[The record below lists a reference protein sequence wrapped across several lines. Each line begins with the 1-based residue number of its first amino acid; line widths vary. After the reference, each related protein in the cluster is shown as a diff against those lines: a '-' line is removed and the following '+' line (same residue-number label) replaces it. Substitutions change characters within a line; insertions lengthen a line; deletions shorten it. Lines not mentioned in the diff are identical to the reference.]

1 MWLEGM
7 MIPTPLFR
15 DRADAGEQ
23 LAAAVI
29 RQLTE
34 IDPDLNRIKPIVYA
48 LPRGGLP
55 IAAPLAQKLGC
66 PLDII
71 VAKKITRPEN
81 PELAL
86 GAVTADGVVL
96 WGRQRIL
103 RHQVRQTAQ
112 QEAQAKAQAQL
123 SQMTSACPQVDPT
136 GALALVVDDGIATG
150 MTMAVA
156 VQALRQRNLAQ
167 IWVCVPVAPGELV
180 EQMRPWCDRLIVLAT
195 PDPFMSVSRFY
206 EAFPQVEMSEAIAYL
221 SCQ

>member
-1 MWLEGM
+1 

-23 LAAAVI
+23 LAEAVI

-34 IDPDLNRIKPIVYA
+34 IDPDLRRIKPIVYA

-55 IAAPLAQKLGC
+55 IAAPLAQRLGC

-86 GAVTADGVVL
+86 GAVTADGEVL
-96 WGRQRIL
+96 WGRARLL
-103 RHQVRQTAQ
+103 RHRSRQTAQ
-112 QEAQAKAQAQL
+112 REAQAKAQGQL
-123 SQMTSACPQVDPT
+123 SQMASACPQVDPT

-167 IWVCVPVAPGELV
+167 IWICVPVAPAELV
-180 EQMRPWCDRLIVLAT
+180 EQISRWGDRLVVLAT

-221 SCQ
+221 SHQ

>member
-1 MWLEGM
+1 
-7 MIPTPLFR
+7 MIPAPLFR
-15 DRADAGEQ
+15 DRADAGEK
-23 LAAAVI
+23 LADAVI

-34 IDPDLNRIKPIVYA
+34 IDSDLKRIKPIVYA

-55 IAAPLAQKLGC
+55 IAAPLAQRLGC

-86 GAVTADGVVL
+86 GAVTADGEVL
-96 WGRQRIL
+96 WGRKRLL
-103 RHQVRQTAQ
+103 RHHVRQMAQ
-112 QEAQAKAQAQL
+112 QEAQAKAQGQL
-123 SQMTSACPQVDPT
+123 SQMASACPQVDPT

-167 IWVCVPVAPGELV
+167 IWICVPVAPPELV
-180 EQMRPWCDRLIVLAT
+180 EEMRPWCDRLIVLAT
-195 PDPFMSVSRFY
+195 PHPFMSVSRFY
-206 EAFPQVEMSEAIAYL
+206 EAFPQVEMSEAISYL
-221 SCQ
+221 SGQ